1 MEYLWSDRRRRLGL
15 PLSFTRYALGED
27 RLFVETGLLTTQCEE
42 ILLYR
47 VRDLSLRITLGQ
59 RIFGVGTVT
68 IQSSDRSCPVLEL
81 KNVKHPRETKEIIHQ
96 AVENMKIQRRS
107 GSARSWGTSM
117 SMTTMMITTT
127 RIGRKNRKFGRKIR
141 IFRLTSRAQ
150 SGIIVKPH

>member
-15 PLSFTRYALGED
+15 PLSFTRYALSED

-96 AVENMKIQRRS
+96 AVENMKGLLVVLTQQGQSLRTGDLGLHSCIS
-107 GSARSWGTSM
+107 SFEKAFSLGYVSNVG
-117 SMTTMMITTT
+117 
-127 RIGRKNRKFGRKIR
+127 
-141 IFRLTSRAQ
+141 IFA
-150 SGIIVKPH
+150 